1 MACFGFAI
9 MENMKII
16 LSNDDGIIAPGLLA
30 LAKELSSISEVTILA
45 PERERSAI
53 SRAITLREPII
64 LKKREILEGVK
75 AYAASGTPADCMKVA
90 LLSFCD
96 QPDVVII
103 GLNPG
108 SNLSTDIVYSGT
120 VAAACEA
127 SMLGTPGIAVSMD
140 DSEDG
145 SFNFET
151 GARAAREL
159 VEKLDFSKAPEGIVL
174 NINVPNAPWED
185 IKGWRLTKLGKTK
198 FHERYIHRV
207 DPSGND
213 YFWINGVLL
222 PDDDDP
228 SSDYLSLKQNF
239 ISVTPLMGNFSLPLD
254 EEKAREWLGALLE
267 N

>member
-1 MACFGFAI
+1 MG
-9 MENMKII
+9 NMKII
-16 LSNDDGIIAPGLLA
+16 LSNDDGIKAPGLLA
-30 LAKELSSISEVTILA
+30 LAKELTSLAEVTILA

-53 SRAITLREPII
+53 SHAITLREPII
-64 LKKREILEGVK
+64 LKKCEILEGVK
-75 AYAASGTPADCMKVA
+75 AFAASGTPADCMKVA

-120 VAAACEA
+120 VAAASEA
-127 SMLGTPGIAVSMD
+127 SMLGVPALAMSMD
-140 DSEDG
+140 DSPEG
-145 SFNFET
+145 VFHFET

-159 VEKLDFSKAPEGIVL
+159 VEKLDFSKAPEGVVL
-174 NINVPNAPWED
+174 NVNVPNVPWEE
-185 IKGWRLTKLGKTK
+185 IKGWRLTSLGKTK

-213 YFWINGVLL
+213 YFWISGVLL

-228 SSDYLSLKQNF
+228 SSDYLSLKHNF
-239 ISVTPLMGNFSLPLD
+239 ISLTPLMGNFALSVE
-254 EEKAREWLGALLE
+254 EEKVREWLSVLFE